1 MSFCSRNYYK
11 YQRAPPLEFV
21 NERYVYNYFYASFL
35 RVVFRCWS
43 FETKEINKISRN
55 WWSGVNFCDPPLL
68 SFSHTSHSNTL
79 WPSSCFV
86 SKCLQKELLA
96 RIRKENAK
104 TDFEDR
110 NCGRFRRI
118 FPPQDRYQQE
128 RYAKLLLSAFNS
140 LVVGKNAS
148 MAREIERQYLKK
160 YRVSQICLDLKFDT
174 ICCKIYDEPTMGG

>member
-1 MSFCSRNYYK
+1 M
-11 YQRAPPLEFV
+11 
-21 NERYVYNYFYASFL
+21 
-35 RVVFRCWS
+35 
-43 FETKEINKISRN
+43 
-55 WWSGVNFCDPPLL
+55 
-68 SFSHTSHSNTL
+68 
-79 WPSSCFV
+79 
-86 SKCLQKELLA
+86 A

-174 ICCKIYDEPTMGG
+174 IRLKIHDETTMEG